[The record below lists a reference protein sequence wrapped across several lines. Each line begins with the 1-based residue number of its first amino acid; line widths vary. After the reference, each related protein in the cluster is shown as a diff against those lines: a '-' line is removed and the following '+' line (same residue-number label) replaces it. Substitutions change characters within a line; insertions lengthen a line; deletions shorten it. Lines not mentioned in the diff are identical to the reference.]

1 MAETKKKVT
10 MEKVE
15 INGVVR
21 TEKLRLADIAAILNG
36 EERSDEII
44 ADLKNYVAH
53 KAAQVENRK
62 SSSSKDDEE
71 KAARKKAIR
80 EAILAFLTENKGKWY
95 QVTAIIKG
103 SPALGLEY
111 STSEVTTVITAL
123 KDEGLVVREVEKRK
137 PLYTIAATA
146 E

>member
-1 MAETKKKVT
+1 MAETKKKIT

-71 KAARKKAIR
+71 KTARKKAIR
-80 EAILAFLTENKGKWY
+80 EAILAFLTENSGKWY

-137 PLYTIAATA
+137 PLYTIATA

>member
-44 ADLKNYVAH
+44 ADLKAYVAH
-53 KAAQVENRK
+53 KTAQVENRK

-71 KAARKKAIR
+71 KTARKKAIR
-80 EAILAFLTENKGKWY
+80 EAILAFLTENSGKWY

-137 PLYTIAATA
+137 PLYTIATA

>member
-44 ADLKNYVAH
+44 ADLKAYVAH
-53 KAAQVENRK
+53 KTAQVENRK

-71 KAARKKAIR
+71 KTARKKAIR
-80 EAILAFLTENKGKWY
+80 EAILAFLTENSGKWY

-111 STSEVTTVITAL
+111 STAEVTTVITAL

-137 PLYTIAATA
+137 PLYTIATA